1 MGEERVQ
8 KSARSLSMKCV
19 VLMDDM
25 CLQLNIDL
33 KDDYLILVREGN
45 NRADVIVTYQI
56 PDLFS
61 NNINKLRPLLHCCYL
76 SFWRYHLST
85 YTTLNLT
92 PGQRFLHGRTR
103 DVCIPSLQPLDLY
116 SRFDKLLPQIPHH
129 VALAEIVL

>member
-45 NRADVIVTYQI
+45 NRA
-56 PDLFS
+56 
-61 NNINKLRPLLHCCYL
+61 
-76 SFWRYHLST
+76 
-85 YTTLNLT
+85 
-92 PGQRFLHGRTR
+92 
-103 DVCIPSLQPLDLY
+103 
-116 SRFDKLLPQIPHH
+116 
-129 VALAEIVL
+129 

>member
-45 NRADVIVTYQI
+45 NRLSSHTRYPIYFQTILTSCVPFSIVVIYPFGDTI
-56 PDLFS
+56 
-61 NNINKLRPLLHCCYL
+61 
-76 SFWRYHLST
+76 
-85 YTTLNLT
+85 
-92 PGQRFLHGRTR
+92 
-103 DVCIPSLQPLDLY
+103 
-116 SRFDKLLPQIPHH
+116 
-129 VALAEIVL
+129 